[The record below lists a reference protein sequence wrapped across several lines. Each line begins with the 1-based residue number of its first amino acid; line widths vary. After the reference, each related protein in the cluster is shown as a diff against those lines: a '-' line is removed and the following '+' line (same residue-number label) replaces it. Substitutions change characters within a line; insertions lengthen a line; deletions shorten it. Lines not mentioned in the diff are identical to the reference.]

1 MYHTKQLLAS
11 LSLAAM
17 LAGSFS
23 PAAQALTITEAVNSI
38 QSTPPATLPGVSN
51 PR

>member
-11 LSLAAM
+11 LSLAAV

-23 PAAQALTITEAVNSI
+23 PAVQALTITEAVNSI
-38 QSTPPATLPGVSN
+38 QATPSATLPNVAN